1 MKVLVAGEGAV
12 AAATVTA
19 LVEQGHEV
27 RLLSPQAE
35 ATVRRWPR
43 GVEARVGDVA
53 SSRGMKGAAEGC
65 QVVFQL
71 GAVREPWATTVKTG
85 AGLRASGPS
94 RIDVRGTRWLLA
106 EAENAGAERFVLL
119 SSLRYEKS
127 QTEDGRALREAE
139 KAARGFRGVWSI
151 VRTGLVYAPGEGAL
165 ASLATMVRTLP
176 AIPVVDGGR
185 PLLQPLWHEDLGQA
199 LARAAESPDAAG
211 CVLHVAGPERRRLS
225 EIIDTLSQLMG
236 RRPVRLSVP
245 SALATMGA
253 EAATLLG
260 IPLPARAGALAELD
274 GDTLLPASVENA
286 LTSVLGVTP
295 TLVEDGLRTLVAEVP
310 ERTPA
315 GGSET
320 IRRRRF
326 WVDIEG
332 VARTGRELRDEFRRH
347 ASYVLALEKGA
358 PEGPMIKK
366 GMLLS
371 AGVPLRGLVQLRV
384 AEVVPDSVTAQ
395 TVEGDPLAGLVT
407 FRFRDQAQGIRAEIV
422 VEAAGATLV
431 DRLLAT
437 ATGGLLDDLDWAG
450 ALERVV
456 EVSGGRAP
464 SGVQRDVMT
473 LDPDEAARVRERS
486 ERLRDARTRGDAP
499 TPDAAKRSARA
510 PAAAKR
516 PVLALAAARR
526 PVQPRGKKAPARSPR
541 PRTSARAPQPSR
553 TTKRRRR
560 PA

>member
-53 SSRGMKGAAEGC
+53 SSRGTKGAAEGC
-65 QVVFQL
+65 QVVIQL

-94 RIDVRGTRWLLA
+94 RIDVRGTRWLVA
-106 EAENAGAERFVLL
+106 EAESAGAERFVLL
-119 SSLRYEKS
+119 SSLRYERS
-127 QTEDGRALREAE
+127 HSEDGRALRDAE
-139 KAARGFRGVWSI
+139 DAARGFRGVWSI
-151 VRTGLVYAPGEGAL
+151 VRAGLVYAPGEGAL

-185 PLLQPLWHEDLGQA
+185 PMLQPLWHEDLGSA
-199 LARAAESPDAAG
+199 LARAAQSPDAAG
-211 CVLHVAGPERRRLS
+211 QVLHVAGPERRRLS
-225 EIIDTLSQLMG
+225 EVIDTLSELVG
-236 RRPVRLSVP
+236 RRPVRLTVP

-274 GDTLLPASVENA
+274 GDTLLPASIENA

-295 TLVEDGLRTLVAEVP
+295 TLVEDGLRKLVADVP
-310 ERTPA
+310 EQTPA

-326 WVDIEG
+326 RVDIEG
-332 VARTGRELRDEFRRH
+332 VARTGRELRDQFRRR
-347 ASYVLALEKGA
+347 ASYVLALEKGP
-358 PEGPMIKK
+358 PEGQMIKQ
-366 GMLLS
+366 GTLLS
-371 AGVPLRGLVQLRV
+371 AGVPLRGLVGLRV
-384 AEVVPDSVTAQ
+384 AEIVPDAVTLQ

-422 VEAAGATLV
+422 VEAAAATLV
-431 DRLLAT
+431 DRLLAS
-437 ATGGLLDDLDWAG
+437 ATGGVLEDLDWAG
-450 ALERVV
+450 ALERIV
-456 EVSGGRAP
+456 EIGGGRAP
-464 SGVQRDVMT
+464 AGVQRDVED
-473 LDPDEAARVRERS
+473 LDPDEAAHVRERS
-486 ERLRDARTRGDAP
+486 ARLREARLRGAAP
-499 TPDAAKRSARA
+499 PS
-510 PAAAKR
+510 
-516 PVLALAAARR
+516 AARPKAR
-526 PVQPRGKKAPARSPR
+526 PRGKKTAARSPR
-541 PRTSARAPQPSR
+541 PRASARAPQPSR
-553 TTKRRRR
+553 ATTQRRR